1 MAAIQT
7 RVAYLEAMEYLD
19 ECFFVLNQS
28 IDELIDLVIEYEEE
42 HYGNRSD

>member
-19 ECFFVLNQS
+19 ECFFVLNQ
-28 IDELIDLVIEYEEE
+28 EE